1 MSAKQNKRAQGSKK
15 EAGKKPS
22 QRKPGEYKLWVNEDV
37 MSIRWVFRRSEV
49 ALYASDGDL
58 WWCGVELSGEIIT
71 KIVTYYQKNKKITL
85 IMSKVLS

>member
-1 MSAKQNKRAQGSKK
+1 M
-15 EAGKKPS
+15 
-22 QRKPGEYKLWVNEDV
+22 
-37 MSIRWVFRRSEV
+37 FRRSEV